1 MGFQGT
7 ATARQ
12 VSKRDRP
19 KIPFYHTE
27 CSQEKR
33 RKERKLAGKWW
44 GGGDGWTTSKTV
56 QDVTSLKYKEQQVSG
71 NDGDS
76 LHATVVPQMLRR

>member
-1 MGFQGT
+1 MQSGEKK
-7 ATARQ
+7 
-12 VSKRDRP
+12 KR
-19 KIPFYHTE
+19 E
-27 CSQEKR
+27 E
-33 RKERKLAGKWW
+33 AGWKVVG